1 MTLRSDKERMIDS
14 DKLTSWYNFQ
24 APFYHFWRD
33 RYDSRLVQKVASIIE
48 DLHPKAALD
57 AGCGTGLFTIGLAR
71 LCKRHSFDGLDR
83 SEGMIGVGRKQARKL
98 GLSNV
103 SFRVGDVE
111 ALPFAD
117 ASFDVIVAAGLF
129 CNLNDPSGALREF
142 VRVLKAGGEVV
153 IVEFDRNSM
162 TRATRVFFNTMIT
175 GYKIVSSCFTRFR
188 FAEAWDITTSTIS
201 EEKFKEALLAA
212 GYDIQSVERLENHLI
227 LQCGVFS
234 KQECS

>member
-1 MTLRSDKERMIDS
+1 MIDS
-14 DKLTSWYNFQ
+14 EKLTNWYNFQ
-24 APFYHFWRD
+24 APLYHFWRD
-33 RYDSRLVQKVASIIE
+33 SYDGRLVHRVASIID
-48 DLHPKAALD
+48 DLSPKAALD

-71 LCKRHSFDGLDR
+71 LCKRHSFDGVDR

-117 ASFDVIVAAGLF
+117 ASFDAIVAAGLF
-129 CNLNDPSGALREF
+129 CNLNDPSRALGEF
-142 VRVLKAGGEVV
+142 SRVLKLGGQVI

-188 FAEAWDITTSTIS
+188 FAEAWDITASTIS
-201 EEKFKEALLAA
+201 EEKFKEALTAA
-212 GYDIQSVERLENHLI
+212 GYNIQSSERLENHWI
-227 LQCGVFS
+227 LQCRVLP
-234 KQECS
+234 KQESS